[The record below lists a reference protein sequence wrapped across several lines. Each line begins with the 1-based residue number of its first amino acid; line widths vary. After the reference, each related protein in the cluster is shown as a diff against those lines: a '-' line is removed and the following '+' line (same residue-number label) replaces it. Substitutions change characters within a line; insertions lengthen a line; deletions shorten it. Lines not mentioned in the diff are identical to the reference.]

1 VKRLAIFIALLMA
14 LAPSVS
20 ASASTRPSS
29 ELLTRGDL
37 SAKWTRYYIENR
49 DTESCPESNFT
60 KPTAPASAR
69 VIYVDRSS
77 GTLLLEE
84 LRDSANPVKFY
95 DTLITRTLKCPKT
108 ASQLDGQVTFQQI
121 RSVDIT
127 GVSTP
132 HRAFL
137 LHAVVG
143 SATVTGCVVYALKGN
158 VVVAFAELSLMTL
171 NQQQIKSTFV
181 KALAKV

>member
-1 VKRLAIFIALLMA
+1 VKRLAIFITILMA
-14 LAPSVS
+14 LAPSIN
-20 ASASTRPSS
+20 ASASTRPAS
-29 ELLTRGDL
+29 ELLTRSDL
-37 SAKWTRYYIENR
+37 SAQWSRYYIESR
-49 DTESCPESNFT
+49 DTQSCPESNFT
-60 KPTAPASAR
+60 EPTGPSSAR
-69 VIYVDRSS
+69 VVYVDRSS
-77 GTLLLEE
+77 GTLLLEKV
-84 LRDSANPVKFY
+84 RADVDPAKFY

-108 ASQLDGQVTFQQI
+108 AAELDGQVTFQKV

-143 SATVTGCVVYALKGN
+143 SATVTGCVVYAIKGN
-158 VVVAFAELSLMTL
+158 VVVAFAEISLMTL
-171 NQQQIKSTFV
+171 NQQQFKSTLV

>member
-1 VKRLAIFIALLMA
+1 MA
-14 LAPSVS
+14 LAPSVG
-20 ASASTRPSS
+20 ASAGTRSAS
-29 ELLTRGDL
+29 ELLSRGDL
-37 SAKWTRYYIENR
+37 SAKWSRYYIENR

-60 KPTAPASAR
+60 KPTGLSSAR

-77 GTLLLEE
+77 GTLLLEK
-84 LRDSANPVKFY
+84 LQDSAKPAKFY

-108 ASQLDGQVTFQQI
+108 AAELDGQVTFQQV

-127 GVSTP
+127 GVGTP

-143 SATVTGCVVYALKGN
+143 SATVTGCVVYAFKGN
-158 VVVAFAELSLMTL
+158 VVVAFAELSLMGFG
-171 NQQQIKSTFV
+171 QQQFKSTFI
-181 KALAKV
+181 KALARV